1 MHGTCGAFLF
11 KGKDYLCTMH
21 DSLDFFAA
29 MAKAPGALELPYHK
43 QVAATLRFLSQVVS
57 FRANPLLLYSG
68 LNSDTSGKEKQGRP
82 ETHIYAW
89 ADDTPADVAAK
100 RRALGK
106 LASLLASVQFRASS
120 LRSKYESEIG
130 QSDTSDKIPTPR
142 ERGAPQA
149 LGLPSPPTPAANPL
163 ESLYYPGFPDAEYV
177 LPDSSPDKTLN

>member
-21 DSLDFFAA
+21 DSLDFLAA

-57 FRANPLLLYSG
+57 FRANPLLLYSSFS
-68 LNSDTSGKEKQGRP
+68 SDTSGEQKQGRP

-89 ADDTPADVAAK
+89 ADDTPVDFATK

-106 LASLLASVQFRASS
+106 LASLLASVQYRASS
-120 LRSKYESEIG
+120 LRSKYESDVD
-130 QSDTSDKIPTPR
+130 QSDASGTILTTRK
-142 ERGAPQA
+142 RGAPQA
-149 LGLPSPPTPAANPL
+149 SGPPSPPTPAANPL
-163 ESLYYPGFPDAEYV
+163 ESLYYPGFPAAEYV
-177 LPDSSPDKTLN
+177 FPD